1 VIGEDL
7 AEAELPAVQERLAL
21 LIRLGGVVVAMGRR
35 LIAMLS
41 PLSLRLS
48 P

>member
-1 VIGEDL
+1 LRVTC
-7 AEAELPAVQERLAL
+7 QSRLW
-21 LIRLGGVVVAMGRR
+21 VAMGRR